1 MKGQKILIGLV
12 VILTLGLIFQGIYM
26 AKLKKQVDSVAGS
39 QATTAS
45 GMLAK
50 KPSSTNILNKNQ
62 NKKFSSNWYL
72 DDFFDQEWEPFE
84 EMKRMQEQFNRIFN
98 ESFGRGIRSRGFMPA
113 IKGSFF
119 EPDIDIREEEDNY
132 IVKIDLPGMEKDNI
146 NIEIKDNILTVSGE
160 RETVIEENKGDK
172 FFRQERSY
180 GHFSR
185 SFPLPDDVKEDQ
197 ITADYK
203 NGVLTVKIARVPT
216 VEEKEKESKKIK
228 VF

>member
-1 MKGQKILIGLV
+1 
-12 VILTLGLIFQGIYM
+12 
-26 AKLKKQVDSVAGS
+26 
-39 QATTAS
+39 
-45 GMLAK
+45 
-50 KPSSTNILNKNQ
+50 
-62 NKKFSSNWYL
+62 
-72 DDFFDQEWEPFE
+72 
-84 EMKRMQEQFNRIFN
+84 MQEQFNRIFN

-119 EPDIDIREEEDNY
+119 EPDIDIREEQNNY

-146 NIEIKDNILTVSGE
+146 NIEVKDNILTVSGE
-160 RETVIEENKGDK
+160 RETVVEENKGDK

-203 NGVLTVKIARVPT
+203 NGVLTVKIAKVPT
-216 VEEKEKESKKIK
+216 ADEKEKESKKIK